1 MRQSEWAQYF
11 LSVIYL
17 FAYDLPA
24 SSYIVYILGYSFVF
38 GLFMEG
44 LRLVQQ
50 ANALGFVIS
59 LVLSLMDHNDW
70 AHFAL
75 KVGLGLSLSLR
86 YLFGNCDFTSYPE
99 APEAPFKS
107 GFQVIRTHTFGN
119 EVHVY
124 YPIDKSNEITKEK
137 DAKWL
142 AHGDKTIKGL
152 LMLAFNKIY
161 GDNEE
166 GPSKFLRH
174 LKGLRI
180 GAL

>member
-17 FAYDLPA
+17 FAYDQPA
-24 SSYIVYILGYSFVF
+24 SSYLVYIIAYSFVF

-50 ANALGFVIS
+50 PNAIGFLIS
-59 LVLSLMDHNDW
+59 IVLCLMDLNDW

-86 YLFGNCDFTSYPE
+86 YLFGNCDFISYPE

-107 GFQVIRTHTFGN
+107 GFQVIRTQNYGN

-124 YPIDKSNEITKEK
+124 YPIDKSNEITQ
-137 DAKWL
+137 
-142 AHGDKTIKGL
+142 
-152 LMLAFNKIY
+152 
-161 GDNEE
+161 
-166 GPSKFLRH
+166 
-174 LKGLRI
+174 
-180 GAL
+180 